1 MTVILQEG
9 ARLQFHGELVEV
21 VQVEAAR
28 VAIRDARNGWRTVSM
43 TEFLASARTE
53 QPEEEPGPSLGVRLA
68 GLSDAERQA
77 VGERAA
83 PTCTPAARGSRTGRS
98 SSSTS
103 WRT

>member
-28 VAIRDARNGWRTVSM
+28 VAIRDARNGWRTVSL
-43 TEFLASARTE
+43 TEFLASARAE
-53 QPEEEPGPSLGVRLA
+53 QPDEDPGLSLGLRLA
-68 GLSDAERQA
+68 GLSDAERQV

-83 PTCTPAARGSRTGRS
+83 HVRELLTGYRSGSAASGAPG
-98 SSSTS
+98 
-103 WRT
+103 